1 MGNHQIFPLANGQGF
16 RYNRGMSNGPSAAA
30 LRWQLTP
37 RRLLSVLLPLS
48 LFVLAAQPQT
58 DPDLWWHLRTG
69 QWILENREIPHSD
82 PFSFTMLGA
91 HWVAHEW
98 LADVGLY
105 LLYQAGGLTALSI
118 VTAQLVTATFMSVYF
133 RSAMRPHIAVF
144 TTLLA
149 ALAAAA
155 AWGPRPA
162 MLTMLFSAVTL
173 TALRRARLNS
183 RWLWSLPALFVL
195 WANVHSG
202 FFFGLVIVGATLAGE
217 SVEQYLARRGFANG
231 DTALAPSPIGE
242 RPLPIRT
249 LAAALVLSTAASA
262 LNPNGLELLAYP
274 FFTLTSKAMQS
285 YIAEWHSPDF
295 HELHFLPLAALLML
309 LLLSFA
315 ISKRRPP
322 AAELILLLGL
332 SYESLVSLRNIPLF
346 AIVAAPV
353 LAGQCAA
360 LIVAAR
366 NQTARAAD
374 SAPATGPVP
383 VPRMM
388 LILNWVLLVL
398 FALVALLRVV
408 SVFAGPDPVAKEFP
422 VQAANYLMST
432 KSAGPLLNSYNFG
445 GYLIWRLYPT
455 YPVFIDGRADVYGDA
470 FMDEYYARMWQG
482 YGDWREYLNRFK
494 IRLVLMEKGGTLA
507 SLLRSE
513 PGWQIVHE
521 DDVAAV
527 FQRVP

>member
-1 MGNHQIFPLANGQGF
+1 
-16 RYNRGMSNGPSAAA
+16 MSNGPAAA
-30 LRWQLTP
+30 PHWQLTP
-37 RRLLSVLLPLS
+37 RRLLAALLPLS
-48 LFVLAAQPQT
+48 LFVLAAQPQA

-69 QWILENREIPHSD
+69 QWILENRAIPHGD
-82 PFSFTMLGA
+82 PFSFTMLGT

-98 LADVGLY
+98 LADIGLY
-105 LLYQAGGLTALSI
+105 FLYQAGGLTALAIS
-118 VTAQLVTATFMSVYF
+118 TALLVTATFMSVYF
-133 RSAMRPHIAVF
+133 RSLLRPHVAVF

-149 ALAAAA
+149 ALTAAA

-162 MLTMLFSAVTL
+162 MLTMLFSALTL
-173 TALRRARLNS
+173 NVLRRARLNS

-202 FFFGLVIVGATLAGE
+202 FFLGLVIVGATLAGE
-217 SVEQYLARRGFANG
+217 IVEQWLARHAFANG
-231 DTALAPSPIGE
+231 DGDIGFVRDPIGE

-249 LAAALVLSTAASA
+249 LFGVLVLSTAASA

-274 FFTLTSKAMQS
+274 LFTLTSKAMQT
-285 YIAEWHSPDF
+285 YIVEWHSPDF
-295 HELHFLPLAALLML
+295 HDLRFLPLAALLLL

-315 ISKRRPP
+315 ISKRRPHS
-322 AAELILLLGL
+322 ADLILLLGL
-332 SYESLVSLRNIPLF
+332 GYESLVSLRNIPLF

-353 LAGQCAA
+353 LAGQVAA
-360 LIVAAR
+360 IIVAAR
-366 NQTARAAD
+366 NQTATVAD
-374 SAPATGPVP
+374 TAPATGPAP
-383 VPRMM
+383 IPGMM
-388 LILNWVLLVL
+388 LILNWTLLVL
-398 FALVALLRVV
+398 FVLVALLRIV
-408 SVFAGPDPVAKEFP
+408 SGFAGPDTLAKEFP
-422 VQAANYLMST
+422 VQAADYLLSA
-432 KSAGPLLNSYNFG
+432 KPAGPLLNSYNFG

-482 YGDWREYLNRFK
+482 HGDWREYLNRFK
-494 IRLVLMEKGGTLA
+494 IRLVLMEKNGTLA

-521 DDVAAV
+521 DDVAAI